1 MVLLTPFQALLSR
14 YLLRLQGE
22 NEVARFDDII
32 LADTQDSALF
42 RSAVPSALQLIKNL
56 DSRRFRRL
64 RRYVKW
70 IVNCPLPYGGGQYHY
85 LTRTCRLDIEK
96 TTKEPDPD
104 YAAAAV
110 ASTLIH
116 EATHG
121 ALRARAIGYTA
132 ELRSRVE
139 RCCVREQNRFLARL
153 SSTRPDIANSLYRDF
168 SELRW
173 HRSWTTDIVVAG
185 AVGEYPLAFS
195 RTSNSRNAWIGG
207 FGWAGQDGMYIFAK
221 IPVGDYYLEVW
232 ADPKTPLVYPIHVA
246 SPRTDVA
253 PINIP

>member
-1 MVLLTPFQALLSR
+1 MVLATPLKTLLSR
-14 YLLRLQGE
+14 YLLRLQRE

-64 RRYVKW
+64 QRYVNW

-85 LTRTCRLDIEK
+85 PTRTCRLDIEK

-121 ALRARAIGYTA
+121 ALRARAIGYSGA
-132 ELRSRVE
+132 LRSRVE
-139 RCCVREQNRFLARL
+139 RCCVREQNRFISRL
-153 SSTRPDIANSLYRDF
+153 SGTRPDIAKLLHRDF
-168 SELRW
+168 SELHW
-173 HRSWTTDIVVAG
+173 HRSWTA
-185 AVGEYPLAFS
+185 
-195 RTSNSRNAWIGG
+195 
-207 FGWAGQDGMYIFAK
+207 
-221 IPVGDYYLEVW
+221 
-232 ADPKTPLVYPIHVA
+232 TPFQSFLDLV
-246 SPRTDVA
+246 RRLRR
-253 PINIP
+253 